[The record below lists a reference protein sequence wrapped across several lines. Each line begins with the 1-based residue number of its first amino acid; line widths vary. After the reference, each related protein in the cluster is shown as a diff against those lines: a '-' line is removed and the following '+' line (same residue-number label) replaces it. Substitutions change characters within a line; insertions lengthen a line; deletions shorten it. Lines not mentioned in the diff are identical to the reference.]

1 MKNQIKKL
9 LLITMLFASI
19 AGSAN
24 ERSYSLE
31 SKEATVAKLVLENVK
46 KGGKLS
52 ILDADNV
59 LLYKEPIEVSGT
71 YSQNFD
77 FSNLPIGKYYFEID
91 MGSKYQKVPF
101 EVHVSSVVIK
111 YEEKY
116 EIFKPVVYTRDN
128 HVYLSKFSMVPCKLS
143 ILIYDSNDEK
153 IHMEDFKE
161 NSTINRVLDFS
172 KIRKGKYKLVIS
184 SENRT
189 YIETVSI

>member
-1 MKNQIKKL
+1 
-9 LLITMLFASI
+9 MLFASI